1 MSKEKNE
8 IDILIEVKEN
18 IQKNIAFLNGVDDE
32 TSDEITHYLNR
43 AIDSISS
50 AIGYIGIAKAII
62 KNNAI
67 KQLKDIRS
75 LLIGKKESK
84 GEEIN

>member
-32 TSDEITHYLNR
+32 TSDEIIHYLNR

-62 KNNAI
+62 KTNAI
-67 KQLKDIRS
+67 KQLEDIRS
-75 LLIGKKESK
+75 LLIDKKKIK